1 MFAFQRDTKVAPEN
15 TLTMSLLDDTA
26 MYSVASLTQRVEEE
40 GIQVFSKRSDTKRSD
55 AKRSEVE
62 NLTGSCRENTEKKEY
77 EFDSSTMPKL
87 SNKFKNAIQQ
97 STSFDGGETN
107 LSALEDMLENE
118 KQSNKLAAW
127 NKLDKTSRVQKLHA
141 FAEKYGREHGLPVK
155 EIKNLKVFFTGS
167 LDKGRLNRA
176 KDVVYDRESREVKS
190 VPSLHFNNDAKAFT
204 LRNLDDAKRVS
215 TLKCLTPNRRTPKVT
230 SDEDLPKVTSS

>member
-1 MFAFQRDTKVAPEN
+1 MFTFQREQKIAPED
-15 TLTMSLLDDTA
+15 TLSASLLDNNA
-26 MYSVASLTQRVEEE
+26 E
-40 GIQVFSKRSDTKRSD
+40 RSDI
-55 AKRSEVE
+55 V
-62 NLTGSCRENTEKKEY
+62 KKEY

-87 SNKFKNAIQQ
+87 SNKFKNSIQA
-97 STSFDGGETN
+97 TAFDGGETN

-155 EIKNLKVFFTGS
+155 EIKNLKVFFTVS

-190 VPSLHFNNDAKAFT
+190 IPALHFNNESRAFT
-204 LRNLDDAKRVS
+204 LRNLEDAKRVS
-215 TLKCLTPNRRTPKVT
+215 TLKCLTPNRRTPKVN
-230 SDEDLPKVTSS
+230 SSEDLP